1 MTTGE
6 VKKKLRS
13 IKKLDKA
20 IHNLDLKISNLE
32 KGAVYSQV
40 QFEQRI
46 KSSKVNSTEE
56 RLINAL
62 QLKDKM
68 MDQLQDLIMERYETL
83 RFIDNLR
90 NPNEWVVITMVYVN
104 HYTIDRVCRELHKSK
119 KVVYRLKK
127 QALEYLSEVLKPINA
142 EETTKQA
149 YRFLK
154 SYHSL
159 VKLSLDGQDGAFEAK
174 AMEIVGMID
183 TYRDNL
189 DDVRR
194 EIFANLFTRRSIERL
209 KLFQLYEALDIDKVQ
224 YERLKAEILL
234 DFAKSYRDGV
244 LVVYEQTYLGPN

>member
-6 VKKKLRS
+6 VEKKLKS
-13 IKKLDKA
+13 IKKLDEE

-32 KGAVYSQV
+32 KGEVYSQA

-68 MDQLQDLIMERYETL
+68 MEQLQDLIIERYEAL

-127 QALEYLSEVLKPINA
+127 QALECLSEVLKPINA

>member
-1 MTTGE
+1 MAIAE
-6 VKKKLRS
+6 AQEKLKS

-32 KGAVYSQV
+32 KGAVLSQV
-40 QFEQRI
+40 YFEQRV
-46 KSSKVNSTEE
+46 KSSRVNTTEE
-56 RLINAL
+56 RLINTL
-62 QLKDKM
+62 ELKDQM
-68 MDQLQDLIMERYETL
+68 MEQLQNLIVERYEAL
-83 RFIDNLR
+83 RFIDNLT

-119 KVVYRLKK
+119 KLVYRLKK
-127 QALEYLSEVLKPINA
+127 QALERLSEVLKPIDT
-142 EETTKQA
+142 EETSKQA

-174 AMEIVGMID
+174 AMEIVGMIEA
-183 TYRDNL
+183 YRDNL
-189 DDVRR
+189 DDVRC

-209 KLFQLYEALDIDKVQ
+209 KLWQLYEVLDIDKAQ

-244 LVVYEQTYLGPN
+244 LVVYKQNIS